1 MFNLQFCKSL
11 WPSTVPVGI
20 AYPTSFIKKTIRI
33 TMITSI
39 YASFSAILIV
49 RLSLSVI
56 KLRGKNRIS
65 VGDGGNEELLL
76 AIRTHANAVE
86 YIPIA
91 LLLLLTLE
99 LNGAPKILIHLLGA
113 TLIIG
118 RIIHAMGLPAKN
130 LQKRVL
136 GMQITIYLL
145 IALAL
150 LNILFL
156 FFNESLKF

>member
-1 MFNLQFCKSL
+1 
-11 WPSTVPVGI
+11 
-20 AYPTSFIKKTIRI
+20 
-33 TMITSI
+33 MITSL
-39 YASFSAILIV
+39 YASLSTLLIV
-49 RLSLSVI
+49 RLTLSVI
-56 KLRGKNRIS
+56 KLRRKNRIS
-65 VGDGGNEELLL
+65 VGDGGNEELQL
-76 AIRTHANAVE
+76 AIRTHSNAVE

-118 RIIHAMGLPAKN
+118 RIIHSMGLPAKN

-145 IALAL
+145 ITLAL

>member
-1 MFNLQFCKSL
+1 
-11 WPSTVPVGI
+11 
-20 AYPTSFIKKTIRI
+20 
-33 TMITSI
+33 MITSL
-39 YASFSAILIV
+39 YASLSALLIV

-56 KLRGKNRIS
+56 KLRRKNRIS
-65 VGDGGNEELLL
+65 VGDGGNEELQL

-86 YIPIA
+86 YIPIT

-118 RIIHAMGLPAKN
+118 RIIHAMGLPAKD
-130 LQKRVL
+130 LKKRVL

-145 IALAL
+145 IGLAI

-156 FFNESLKF
+156 VFTEPLKL

>member
-1 MFNLQFCKSL
+1 
-11 WPSTVPVGI
+11 
-20 AYPTSFIKKTIRI
+20 
-33 TMITSI
+33 MITSL
-39 YASFSAILIV
+39 YASLLALLIV
-49 RLSLSVI
+49 RLTLSVI
-56 KLRGKNRIS
+56 KLRRKNRIS
-65 VGDGGNEELLL
+65 VGDGGNEELQL

-91 LLLLLTLE
+91 LLLLLMLE
-99 LNGAPKILIHLLGA
+99 LNGAPKILIHILGA

-130 LQKRVL
+130 LKRRVL

-145 IALAL
+145 IALAI

-156 FFNESLKF
+156 VFAEPLKL